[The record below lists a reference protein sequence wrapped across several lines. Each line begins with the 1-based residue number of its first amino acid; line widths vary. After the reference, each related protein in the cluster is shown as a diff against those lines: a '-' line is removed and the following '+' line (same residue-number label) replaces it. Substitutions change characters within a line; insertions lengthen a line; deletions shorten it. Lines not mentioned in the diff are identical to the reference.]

1 MLFNSIEFI
10 YFYLIVLIL
19 FFLSPNKWRWI
30 ILLIS
35 SYYFYMSWNVNY
47 VFLIL
52 FTTIISYV
60 TAIKIENAKSKN
72 EKKIYLT
79 ISLVA
84 CLGVLFFYKYFNFFG
99 TTLNEVLHLMGG
111 KKEIPYIELLLPVG
125 ISFYTFQTLSYTID
139 VYRGDIVVE
148 KHFGIYALYVSFF
161 PQLVAGPIER
171 STRLLPQFRLEKKL
185 ALNNIVKGLKWIIL
199 GFFMKLVIADRLSI
213 YVDAVYNNVYQHSGL
228 TFITAT
234 FFFAFQIFG
243 DFAGYS
249 SIAIGVAR
257 TMGYDLMI
265 NFKRPYFATSI
276 SDFWH
281 RWHISLS
288 TWFRDYFYIPLG
300 GSRVKIQRWYL
311 NLFLTFLVS
320 GLWHGANWTFILWG
334 ALHGIYIVMEN
345 LFKLTVK
352 KDEKISIFN
361 RLIRILIVFFL
372 VNFAWIFFRANNVT
386 EAFYIIATI
395 LKDYNDIFLDTK
407 TFFYGFIGLVVLFM
421 NDLFVEKYPNSF
433 IENSRLNFRTVLYFV
448 FLIGLI
454 LLTGVFNGG
463 QFIYFQF

>member
-1 MLFNSIEFI
+1 
-10 YFYLIVLIL
+10 
-19 FFLSPNKWRWI
+19 
-30 ILLIS
+30 
-35 SYYFYMSWNVNY
+35 
-47 VFLIL
+47 
-52 FTTIISYV
+52 
-60 TAIKIENAKSKN
+60 
-72 EKKIYLT
+72 
-79 ISLVA
+79 
-84 CLGVLFFYKYFNFFG
+84 
-99 TTLNEVLHLMGG
+99 
-111 KKEIPYIELLLPVG
+111 
-125 ISFYTFQTLSYTID
+125 
-139 VYRGDIVVE
+139 
-148 KHFGIYALYVSFF
+148 
-161 PQLVAGPIER
+161 
-171 STRLLPQFRLEKKL
+171 
-185 ALNNIVKGLKWIIL
+185 
-199 GFFMKLVIADRLSI
+199 MKLVIADRLSI